1 MISDY
6 YNQGLALA
14 QAGRFEEAIQLLDA
28 FLQERPTSGRCWNDA
43 GAVLFRLGRVD
54 QAIHY
59 FLRSVDLMDHP
70 PGVYKNLIGSY
81 LSKGQPEAAMK
92 WLEPMRIGGHLT
104 EDAVA
109 QIAAGLGQK
118 ADWPS
123 AMEVLQWAKD
133 GLDETTLLTR
143 QIEAVKSKRA
153 KIAFFC
159 GGDGPTFL
167 MDIIDFVK
175 QRHPVR
181 YFEGKTAQDVHEL
194 MRWSDIS
201 WFEWCTDLARIGT
214 HLPKVCTNI
223 IRLHRYEAYLNWP
236 QLINWQHVDQLITV
250 GNKWVIEAINHW
262 VGDISQQTS
271 VVTIPNGVD
280 LRRIEFKQRSR
291 GKKIAFVA
299 TLRMVKNPM
308 LLLQCMAELLKV
320 DPDYKLY
327 IAGEM
332 KDLLLRQYIEHT
344 ALELGISGAIVFD
357 GFQTDIPGWLADKN
371 YIVSTSVI
379 ESQGMGILEA
389 MAAGIKP
396 AVHHFPGAEGTFGA
410 DWLFRTPQEFVRLIL
425 EDDYDSET
433 YRRFVERRYALNQ
446 QLRKV
451 NEVLAKFEAT
461 PTHSQVNVDPNQC
474 LLQPV

>member
-1 MISDY
+1 MLSDY

-14 QAGRFEEAIQLLDA
+14 QAGRFREAIQSLDA
-28 FLQERPTSGRCWNDA
+28 YLQERPTNGRCWNDA

-54 QAIHY
+54 DAIRY

-70 PGVYKNLIGSY
+70 SGVYKNLINSY
-81 LSKGQPEAAMK
+81 LSKAQPAAAMK
-92 WLEPMRIGGHLT
+92 WLEPMRIAGHLDENVVQQVACGFT
-104 EDAVA
+104 E
-109 QIAAGLGQK
+109 Q
-118 ADWPS
+118 ADWAS
-123 AMEVLQWAKD
+123 AMEVLQCGRA
-133 GLDETTLLTR
+133 GLEQYALLDQ

-167 MDIIDFVK
+167 NDIIDYVR

-181 YFEGKTAQDVHEL
+181 YFEGKTTQDVHDL
-194 MRWSDIS
+194 MQWSDIS

-214 HLPKVCTNI
+214 NLPKVCTNI
-223 IRLHRYEAYLNWP
+223 IRLHRYEAYMPWP
-236 QLINWQHVDQLITV
+236 ESINWQHVDQLITV
-250 GNKWVIEAINHW
+250 GNEWVLKALDRHTP
-262 VGDISQQTS
+262 DIRQKTP

-280 LRRIEFKQRSR
+280 LNRIEFRQRGR

-299 TLRMVKNPM
+299 SLRMVKNPM
-308 LLLQCMAELLKV
+308 LLIQCMAELLKL
-320 DPDYKLY
+320 DPDYTLY
-327 IAGEM
+327 IAG
-332 KDLLLRQYIEHT
+332 KSDDLLLEQYFEHIT
-344 ALELGISGAIVFD
+344 TQMRISDAIVFD

-396 AVHHFPGAEGTFGA
+396 LVHNFPGAESTFGA
-410 DWLFRTPQEFVRLIL
+410 DCLFNTPQEFARMVT
-425 EDDYDSET
+425 EDSYESEI
-433 YRRFVERRYALNQ
+433 YRRFVERRYSLAQ
-446 QLRKV
+446 QLRKI
-451 NEVLAKFEAT
+451 NEVLAKFESET
-461 PTHSQVNVDPNQC
+461 NFSPVNMDPNQG